1 MNPRWSLFAISFT
14 ALYTLSTL
22 AIVFGFEA
30 NIQKEKG
37 GLSPQIRQARDT
49 NQIGL
54 TLDL

>member
-1 MNPRWSLFAISFT
+1 MSFT
-14 ALYTLSTL
+14 ARYTLSTL

-37 GLSPQIRQARDT
+37 GLSPQFCQTIDT

-54 TLDL
+54 TLDV

>member
-1 MNPRWSLFAISFT
+1 MSLT

-37 GLSPQIRQARDT
+37 GLSPQFVRPWIPTRMV
-49 NQIGL
+49 
-54 TLDL
+54 